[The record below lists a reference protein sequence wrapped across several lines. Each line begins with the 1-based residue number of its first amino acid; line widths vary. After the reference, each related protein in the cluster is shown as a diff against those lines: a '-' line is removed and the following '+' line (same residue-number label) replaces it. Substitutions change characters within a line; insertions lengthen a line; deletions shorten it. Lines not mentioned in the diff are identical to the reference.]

1 MYSIGIEEEF
11 FVFDRRTR
19 RAAKR
24 ADKTFIAAARAA
36 LGEHVMTEMLQ
47 SQIEVATPPC
57 ATMAEARDYLVR
69 FRTTLGAAAKERGLG
84 VASSPRSASGSGT
97 WRGPHPR
104 SRVPAG
110 TPVRPGPH
118 AAARLPHAGERHRRA
133 PATRIGPLGQLRAPL
148 RDWLYRL
155 ALERGY
161 LDAILRDY
169 VAAPFVR
176 LFRRFDAIERRW
188 TDYLAGERSREAE
201 ELKPHFG
208 TIEELS

>member
-1 MYSIGIEEEF
+1 MFAYFAGSVQTDIKSALSFASLSQVGIIVTEIGLGFRYVALVHILGHACLRTLQ
-11 FVFDRRTR
+11 FV
-19 RAAKR
+19 RAPTLLHDYHTLENA
-24 ADKTFIAAARAA
+24 I
-36 LGEHVMTEMLQ
+36 GEHL
-47 SQIEVATPPC
+47 P
-57 ATMAEARDYLVR
+57 
-69 FRTTLGAAAKERGLG
+69 RGSAPW
-84 VASSPRSASGSGT
+84 ASS
-97 WRGPHPR
+97 
-104 SRVPAG
+104 
-110 TPVRPGPH
+110 
-118 AAARLPHAGERHRRA
+118 EHRW
-133 PATRIGPLGQLRAPL
+133 